1 MPYLFQFS
9 DGFLALRDAMHETGG
24 GRAIKILLSFP
35 HKITDSNHS
44 GHFAA
49 FILIKG
55 FLSKNIYIYN
65 RPKIFTKI
73 LRSNVSSWLYAAK
86 RKWLTSPEFIPPRRP
101 CWWPKLEAQIF
112 GIKIRIKIRNSPPLK
127 RLKNQMKL
135 TLKKHKK
142 RFSGLLWMFFKK
154 KTEKTCPTLLHYTVS
169 LQNWA
174 YLVGGACEPRRAYRP
189 VLDRTESMH
198 SAVYLCGECAF
209 SDMLRTLW
217 CRGTQ
222 WATRLKR
229 QVGGVHDQLL
239 NDGPNSIVCTKRC
252 LMPTKKVAWVS

>member
-24 GRAIKILLSFP
+24 GRAIKILLGFP

-55 FLSKNIYIYN
+55 FLSNKKIFTIYEA
-65 RPKIFTKI
+65 KIFTKI

-127 RLKNQMKL
+127 RLKNQMKS

-142 RFSGLLWMFFKK
+142 RLFSVCCGCFLKRKLRKPVPRFCTILCLS
-154 KTEKTCPTLLHYTVS
+154 KTEP
-169 LQNWA
+169 
-174 YLVGGACEPRRAYRP
+174 
-189 VLDRTESMH
+189 
-198 SAVYLCGECAF
+198 
-209 SDMLRTLW
+209 
-217 CRGTQ
+217 
-222 WATRLKR
+222 
-229 QVGGVHDQLL
+229 
-239 NDGPNSIVCTKRC
+239 I
-252 LMPTKKVAWVS
+252 